1 MESCLS
7 AGDGLFI
14 VHWRRQDATIVREQR
29 SRQQIDQDSES
40 GRTGLMMG
48 FPSGPVFV
56 GAGGAS
62 AGLRDASGSL
72 SDFTIGSRWLFRGS
86 SLKTTRPFRGR
97 LRTALAQSV
106 GAGCCDVGTL
116 SNQIRHM
123 PGGGRCVRGT

>member
-1 MESCLS
+1 MESWLS
-7 AGDGLFI
+7 AGDGLFT
-14 VHWRRQDATIVREQR
+14 VHGHWRDAATVQEQPTRRQV
-29 SRQQIDQDSES
+29 DQDSES

-48 FPSGPVFV
+48 FPSGPVF
-56 GAGGAS
+56 AGGGS
-62 AGLRDASGSL
+62 TSLRDASGSL

-106 GAGCCDVGTL
+106 GAGCCDAGTL

-123 PGGGRCVRGT
+123 PDGGRCVRGT